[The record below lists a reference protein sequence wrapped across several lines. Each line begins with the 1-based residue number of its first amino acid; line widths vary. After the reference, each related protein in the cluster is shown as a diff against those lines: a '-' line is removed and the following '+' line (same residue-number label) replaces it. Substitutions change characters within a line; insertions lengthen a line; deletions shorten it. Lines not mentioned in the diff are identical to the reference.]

1 MKSTRLLSLAVLT
14 LMFGGA
20 PATQAETPVVTLQA
34 QFQALGAGPF
44 SADAGKVA
52 WTRDVTTRGKAQS
65 CASCHGSD
73 LTKDGRHTQTQKPI
87 AAMAPSVNP
96 KRLSNVKKVEKWLL
110 RNCKGTWGREC
121 TPQEKGDFLAYL
133 GSL

>member
-1 MKSTRLLSLAVLT
+1 MNKTLILALSALTIVLS
-14 LMFGGA
+14 GA
-20 PATQAETPVVTLQA
+20 PNTQAAAVTALQTTY
-34 QFQALGAGPF
+34 QAAGAKDF
-44 SADAGKVA
+44 SAARGKTA
-52 WTRDVTTRGKAQS
+52 WTQEASVDGKPMS
-65 CASCHGSD
+65 CSSCHGTD
-73 LTKDGRHTQTQKPI
+73 LTQAGKHIKTQKTI

-96 KRLSNVKKVEKWLL
+96 KRLNDAKKIEKWLL